1 MLFGKKLRE
10 LRESKK
16 LVLRKVAAHLDI
28 DTATMSK
35 IERGDRHAKKEHLP
49 ILARILG
56 IAESELKTLWLADK
70 VCELVEEEDH
80 AIEALRVAENQI
92 ENNYIVNQKSVK
104 V

>member
-10 LRESKK
+10 LRESKQ
-16 LVLRKVAAHLDI
+16 LVLRNVAIHLDI

-35 IERGDRHAKKEHLP
+35 IERGNRYAKKEHLP
-49 ILARILG
+49 ILAKILD

-70 VCELVEEEDH
+70 VCEILEEEDH
-80 AIEALRVAENQI
+80 AMEALRVAENQI
-92 ENNYIVNQKSVK
+92 ENNCTVSPKSIK